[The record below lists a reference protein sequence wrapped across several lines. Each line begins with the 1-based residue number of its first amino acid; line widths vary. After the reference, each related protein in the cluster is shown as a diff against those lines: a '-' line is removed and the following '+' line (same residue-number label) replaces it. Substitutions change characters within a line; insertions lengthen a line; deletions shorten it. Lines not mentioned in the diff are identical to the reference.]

1 MGAKNYFTEF
11 LSPIGPLE
19 LHGTATAL
27 RSLFLTGQ
35 RCRPPLPADAL
46 RDDSP
51 LRHAREQVE
60 AFLAGQRFCFSL
72 AIEMQGSPF
81 QLLVWRELL
90 AIPYGQTASY
100 GDIAKRIGSPGASRA
115 VGSANRC
122 NPLLIVVPCHR
133 VISATGGL
141 SGYSGGQEQKRFLLS
156 LEEKHAAACMA
167 L

>member
-1 MGAKNYFTEF
+1 
-11 LSPIGPLE
+11 
-19 LHGTATAL
+19 
-27 RSLFLTGQ
+27 
-35 RCRPPLPADAL
+35 
-46 RDDSP
+46 
-51 LRHAREQVE
+51 VE

-72 AIEMQGSPF
+72 AIEMQGSRF

-133 VISATGGL
+133 VISATGSL
-141 SGYSGGQEQKRFLLS
+141 CGYSGGQEQKRFLLS